1 MSEQRS
7 YQIQMTVPFHDLDPM
22 HVVWHGNYFKYFDI
36 ARFGLFSD
44 AGIDLHRYSMEN
56 NYIFP
61 VTKTFTKYIVPL
73 RYKDEFI
80 CRATLIEASIK
91 IVMNFE
97 IERVKDNVFCT
108 KATSDQVAVKM
119 PEMEMML
126 EIPGDIRAPLGF

>member
-1 MSEQRS
+1 
-7 YQIQMTVPFHDLDPM
+7 
-22 HVVWHGNYFKYFDI
+22 
-36 ARFGLFSD
+36 LFSD

-73 RYKDEFI
+73 RYGDEFI
-80 CRATLIEASIK
+80 CRATLTEASIK

-97 IERVKDNVFCT
+97 IERVKDNVLCT

-126 EIPGDIRAPLGF
+126 EIPGDIRVPLGF